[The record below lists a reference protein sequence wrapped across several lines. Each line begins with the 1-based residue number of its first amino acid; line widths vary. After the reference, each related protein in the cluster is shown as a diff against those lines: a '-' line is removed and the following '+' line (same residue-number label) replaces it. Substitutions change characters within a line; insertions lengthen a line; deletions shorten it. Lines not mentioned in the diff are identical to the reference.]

1 MIAKLKGLVDAIGD
15 DHVVIDV
22 NGVGYLVQC
31 STKTL
36 SRLPGIGEALA
47 LEIETKVS
55 EDAIRLF
62 GFLTADERAWFRL
75 LLDVQGV
82 GAKVGLNILSVLEP
96 AALYQAI
103 RTGDKSAFAR
113 ASGVGP
119 KLAQRIVLELKDK
132 APAGALGGAIGAG
145 SPGTVSGAS
154 IAGPAPRGLA
164 GEALSALT
172 NLGYKPAEAERAV
185 ADVLTRLGAD
195 TAIGELIRHALRELA
210 R

>member
-1 MIAKLKGLVDAIGD
+1 MIAKLKGRVEAIGE
-15 DHVVIDV
+15 DHVVVDV

-31 STKTL
+31 SSKTL
-36 SRLPGIGEALA
+36 SRLPGLGEAIA

-62 GFLTADERAWFRL
+62 GFSSVDERAWFRV

-82 GAKVGLNILSVLEP
+82 GAKVGLNILSILEP
-96 AALYQAI
+96 SALYQAI
-103 RTGDKSAFAR
+103 GAGDKAAFAR
-113 ASGVGP
+113 AAGVGP

-132 APAGALGGAIGAG
+132 APTG
-145 SPGTVSGAS
+145 SFSANLSAAQVSPTGTM
-154 IAGPAPRGLA
+154 APKGLA

-172 NLGYKPAEAERAV
+172 NLGYRPAEAERAV
-185 ADVLTRLGAD
+185 GDVMARLGPD
-195 TAIGELIRHALRELA
+195 VAIGELIRHALRELA